1 MEEEEVFLEEH
12 ENQVDHK
19 IISSHSMLHLDDDDL
34 VIDILDV
41 FMDNPYN
48 DFQGKYTN
56 YNLHELDIE
65 LDEVQHKATMDMK

>member
-1 MEEEEVFLEEH
+1 
-12 ENQVDHK
+12 
-19 IISSHSMLHLDDDDL
+19 MLHLDDDDL
-34 VIDILDV
+34 VIDISDV

-48 DFQGKYTN
+48 DFEGKYTN

>member
-19 IISSHSMLHLDDDDL
+19 RIAYHSMLHLDDDYL
-34 VIDILDV
+34 VIDISDV
-41 FMDNPYN
+41 FMDYPYS
-48 DFQGKYTN
+48 DFEGKYTN

-65 LDEVQHKATMDMK
+65 LDKFQHKATMDM